1 MRKTKRYGWVAQRP
15 DHRDFKF
22 SSIAPTV
29 AQIPP
34 SVDLRPLCPGVY
46 DQGDLGSCT
55 ANAIAGAFEF
65 DLLDQKLSDFIPSRL
80 FIYFNERALEG
91 DINQDNGAQI
101 RDGMSSIKTLGVCSE
116 TDWPY
121 DVSQFAVTPTDSVF
135 QKASA
140 NKAIQYLAL
149 DANLNQLKACL
160 VAGFPFV
167 FGMSVFDSFESET
180 VAQTGVVPMPGENEN
195 CIGGHAVMCVG
206 YDDTKDSFLVRNSW
220 GTGWGLA
227 GYFWLPYAYLANMSD
242 FWTLRSVV

>member
-1 MRKTKRYGWVAQRP
+1 MFTIKAILEAVRQMLSPVLLNSICWTKSFRILFLHG
-15 DHRDFKF
+15 F
-22 SSIAPTV
+22 SST
-29 AQIPP
+29 
-34 SVDLRPLCPGVY
+34 S
-46 DQGDLGSCT
+46 T
-55 ANAIAGAFEF
+55 
-65 DLLDQKLSDFIPSRL
+65 K
-80 FIYFNERALEG
+80 RALEG
-91 DINQDNGAQI
+91 DINQDGGAQI

-121 DVSQFAVTPTDSVF
+121 DVSQFSVTPTDSVF

-140 NKAIQYLAL
+140 NKAIQYFAL
-149 DANLNQLKACL
+149 DANLNQIKACL

-220 GTGWGLA
+220 GLDGA
-227 GYFWLPYAYLANMSD
+227 
-242 FWTLRSVV
+242 